1 MTSGP
6 NINLHYMST
15 NTLLEIL
22 DEEEL
27 PPKSNLVTCCQ
38 DQFAAHGFCTINDLV
53 DSDYL
58 NPKVLGELPEP
69 VLPFA
74 TCLHILKHAKEEA
87 QCTAF
92 PGDHYN
98 QT

>member
-1 MTSGP
+1 
-6 NINLHYMST
+6 MSIS
-15 NTLLEIL
+15 TLLQVL

-27 PPKSNLVTCCQ
+27 PPKSNLVTHYQ
-38 DQFAAHGFCTINDLV
+38 DQFATHGFHTVNDLV

-58 NPKVLGELPEP
+58 NLKVLGELLEP

-87 QCTAF
+87 QCTTLS
-92 PGDHYN
+92 GDYFSH
-98 QT
+98 T

>member
-1 MTSGP
+1 MKR
-6 NINLHYMST
+6 NYLQNY
-15 NTLLEIL
+15 
-22 DEEEL
+22 
-27 PPKSNLVTCCQ
+27 Q
-38 DQFAAHGFCTINDLV
+38 DQFAAHGFHMVNDLV

-58 NPKVLGELPEP
+58 NPKVLGELLEP

-74 TCLHILKHAKEEA
+74 TCLHILKCAKEEA

-98 QT
+98 QM

>member
-1 MTSGP
+1 M
-6 NINLHYMST
+6 
-15 NTLLEIL
+15 
-22 DEEEL
+22 
-27 PPKSNLVTCCQ
+27 V
-38 DQFAAHGFCTINDLV
+38 NDLV

-58 NPKVLGELPEP
+58 NPKVLGELLEP

-74 TCLHILKHAKEEA
+74 TCLHILKCAKEEA

-98 QT
+98 QM